1 MKISLVQDGVTIAEF
16 ESEGDTFKDMADLW
30 GQVVSEAEYQQG
42 YAYDMA
48 YEDAENESDE

>member
-1 MKISLVQDGVTIAEF
+1 MKISIVQEGVTIAEF

-30 GQVVSEAEYQQG
+30 GQVASEAEYQQG

-48 YEDAENESDE
+48 CEDEENESDE